1 VTSQKNDH
9 EKNLDLPER
18 YLTPAE
24 VAEIL
29 GVPVETIYQWRYK
42 RTGPPGFRVGRH
54 LRFDPRVL
62 QRWVDEQSESV
73 A

>member
-1 VTSQKNDH
+1 MSNRRGDSP
-9 EKNLDLPER
+9 LPDR
-18 YLTPAE
+18 YLAPSE

-54 LRFDPRVL
+54 LRFDPHALR
-62 QRWVDEQSESV
+62 RWVEEQEESV

>member
-1 VTSQKNDH
+1 MHPRTNSGRDSG
-9 EKNLDLPER
+9 LPDR
-18 YLTPAE
+18 YLGPTE

-54 LRFDPRVL
+54 LRFDPRAL
-62 QRWVDEQSESV
+62 RTWVEQQTESV

>member
-1 VTSQKNDH
+1 VRNQRLVTDA
-9 EKNLDLPER
+9 ELPVR
-18 YLTPAE
+18 YLNPGE
-24 VAEIL
+24 VAALL

-54 LRFDPRVL
+54 LRFDPRAI
-62 QRWVDEQSESV
+62 QRWVQHQTESV

>member
-1 VTSQKNDH
+1 MNPRTSNGRD
-9 EKNLDLPER
+9 DGLPDR
-18 YLTPAE
+18 YLGPAE
-24 VAEIL
+24 VAELL

-54 LRFDPRVL
+54 LRFDPRAL
-62 QRWVDEQSESV
+62 RKWVEQQSESV

>member
-1 VTSQKNDH
+1 MSNRTGDST
-9 EKNLDLPER
+9 LPDR
-18 YLTPAE
+18 YLGPSE

-54 LRFDPRVL
+54 LRFDPHALR
-62 QRWVDEQSESV
+62 RWVEEQEESV

>member
-1 VTSQKNDH
+1 MNPGTRKVRDD
-9 EKNLDLPER
+9 DLPER
-18 YLTPAE
+18 YLTPGE

-42 RTGPPGFRVGRH
+42 RTGPPGFRAGRH
-54 LRFDPRVL
+54 LRFDPRKL
-62 QRWVDEQSESV
+62 RRWIDDQTESV

>member
-1 VTSQKNDH
+1 MTMSRRERNDG
-9 EKNLDLPER
+9 ELPDR
-18 YLTPAE
+18 YLGPPE

-54 LRFDPRVL
+54 LRFDPRAL
-62 QRWVDEQSESV
+62 RRWIEEQEESV